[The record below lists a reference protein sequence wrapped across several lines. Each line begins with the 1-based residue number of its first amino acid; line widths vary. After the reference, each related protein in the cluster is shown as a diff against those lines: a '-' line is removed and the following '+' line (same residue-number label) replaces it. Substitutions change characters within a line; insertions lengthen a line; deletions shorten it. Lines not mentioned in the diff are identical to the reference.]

1 MSLGGIRPQ
10 AERLPAACL
19 SLYRPAEGI
28 QHGAEVVVSLGILRP
43 EL

>member
-1 MSLGGIRPQ
+1 MSLGGIRAE
-10 AERLPAACL
+10 AERLPAARL
-19 SLYRPAEGI
+19 SLCRSAEGI